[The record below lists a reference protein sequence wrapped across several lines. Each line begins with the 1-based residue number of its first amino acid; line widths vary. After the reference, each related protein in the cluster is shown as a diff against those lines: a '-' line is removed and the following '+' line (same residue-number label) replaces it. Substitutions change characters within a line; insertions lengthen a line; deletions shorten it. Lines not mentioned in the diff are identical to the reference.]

1 MDSSEQGGNC
11 PNEFKQKYKFGD
23 LIGCGGFSMVRI
35 ATNIHTTC
43 EVAVKIL
50 VHETMKKKKMEERVK
65 REIEIL
71 RLLRHPHIIRLYEV
85 IDTPK
90 KIYLVMEYAKL
101 GDLAVY
107 MESIGKLQEEEARKI
122 FQQIISGV
130 EYCHENKVVHRDLK
144 PENLLLDSERNVK
157 IADFGI
163 CNIMSDGQFTTS
175 CGSPDYFAPEVISG
189 GFYEGPPVDV
199 WGCGVIL
206 YFLLCGTRPFVADN
220 NCSVFKKIT
229 DGIYTLPSHLSPE
242 VKDLISRMLE
252 RNPFE
257 RIEIPKI
264 REHPWFQAHL
274 PRYLTLPPP
283 NTLQQV
289 KKVCDSLSLS

>member
-1 MDSSEQGGNC
+1 MDSSIEQGGNC
-11 PNEFKQKYKFGD
+11 PNVFKQKYEPGD
-23 LIGCGGFSMVRI
+23 LIGCGGFGEVRT
-35 ATNIHTTC
+35 ATDIQTRRKF
-43 EVAVKIL
+43 AVKIL
-50 VHETMKKKKMEERVK
+50 IRERMERKKMEERVK

-90 KIYLVMEYAKL
+90 KIYLVMEYAEL
-101 GDLAVY
+101 GDLTVY
-107 MESIGKLQEEEARKI
+107 MEAIGKLQEEEARKI

-130 EYCHENKVVHRDLK
+130 EYCHENRVVHRDLK

-157 IADFGI
+157 IADFGV
-163 CNIMSDGQFTTS
+163 CNIISDGQFTTR
-175 CGSPDYFAPEVISG
+175 CGCPDYFAPE
-189 GFYEGPPVDV
+189 
-199 WGCGVIL
+199 
-206 YFLLCGTRPFVADN
+206 
-220 NCSVFKKIT
+220 

-252 RNPFE
+252 KNPFE

-283 NTLQQV
+283 NTL
-289 KKVCDSLSLS
+289 